1 MNAFEEIA
9 AAEDAKNLKTFPGR
23 MKNNNKTLSELKE
36 SEKNA
41 RRNIIIDAAEMEFA
55 TKPFNRVNMRDIA
68 RRAGISPALI
78 YRHFPDQRSLF
89 AETYVRGISGILD
102 RIRKRID
109 KSGDGAFGEVIDDFI
124 VFFTRND
131 QYYRTMM
138 NFFLEGPVE
147 RGLFDKLNSMERK
160 LLGHFDAMFTKMK
173 IEGDI
178 RFHSHTLFAALIG
191 IVTTFRS
198 HPDKSD
204 REILE
209 HRRRIAANL
218 TKVYTSYSS
227 HNKK

>member
-1 MNAFEEIA
+1 MHS
-9 AAEDAKNLKTFPGR
+9 KRLPHLKQLRNLRTFHGR
-23 MKNNNKTLSELKE
+23 MKNNKTLSELKE

-41 RRNIIIDAAEMEFA
+41 RRKIIIDAAETEFA
-55 TKPFNRVNMRDIA
+55 TKPFNRVTMRDIA
-68 RRAGISPALI
+68 KRAGISPALI
-78 YRHFPDQRSLF
+78 YRHFPDQQSLF
-89 AETYVRGISGILD
+89 AEAYMRGISGLLD
-102 RIRKRID
+102 RLRKSID
-109 KSGDGAFGEVIDDFI
+109 ESQDGAFVEVIDDFI

-178 RFHSHTLFAALIG
+178 RFHSQTLFAALVG
-191 IVTTFRS
+191 IVATFRS

-204 REILE
+204 REILK

-218 TKVYTSYSS
+218 TKVYASYSL